1 MERFRSTSV
10 RRVAGVVAVM
20 IVALALTTLAVAV
33 LEDRLRIP
41 DASATYL
48 LAVVAIAVA
57 FGTPAAVATAI
68 GSFLLY
74 DFLFVSPTGAFI
86 VANAEELLNLLL
98 LLALGVVVGQLA
110 GMQRDRAETSVLR
123 ERQARTQYQ
132 VGRELATTMTAR
144 AALPALV
151 EILRSEVDA
160 TRAWVGLGPEVA
172 QEHVVAGSGPPGR
185 PPGRPAAPASY
196 ELLQRRA
203 GDETTA
209 WVRVYDK
216 RPVSYTHL
224 RAHETRH
231 DLVCRLLLEK

>member
-1 MERFRSTSV
+1 MV
-10 RRVAGVVAVM
+10 
-20 IVALALTTLAVAV
+20 VALALTTLAVAV

-110 GMQRDRAETSVLR
+110 GMQRDRAETAV
-123 ERQARTQYQ
+123 
-132 VGRELATTMTAR
+132 
-144 AALPALV
+144 
-151 EILRSEVDA
+151 
-160 TRAWVGLGPEVA
+160 
-172 QEHVVAGSGPPGR
+172 
-185 PPGRPAAPASY
+185 PAAVGCRIDTKRSP
-196 ELLQRRA
+196 
-203 GDETTA
+203 TTA
-209 WVRVYDK
+209 YLK
-216 RPVSYTHL
+216 
-224 RAHETRH
+224 
-231 DLVCRLLLEK
+231 